1 MGEQHDAR
9 ADTSE
14 RCEFQRLVQGHVS
27 DIRALAVFY
36 GRQGCDPE
44 ILGRLLSEAAENL
57 REVAHSIP
65 SRPSAARRED
75 PGNVVRIAT
84 ADADRR
90 GSRSAPS

>member
-44 ILGRLLSEAAENL
+44 MLGRLLREAAESL
-57 REVAHSIP
+57 REIAHSIP
-65 SRPSAARRED
+65 SRRSSARQED
-75 PGNVVRIAT
+75 AANVVRIAPAG
-84 ADADRR
+84 ADPR
-90 GSRSAPS
+90 GSRSA